1 MVIIGSCASLT
12 NRGTSERII
21 GLEVTMGALDGL
33 RILDLSRLL
42 PGPFCTALL
51 ADHGADVTVLE
62 GPRFRDDPVLGNVP
76 MTRRN
81 KRHISVDLRSENGK
95 EIFFKLASETDVV
108 IEGFRPGVADRLG
121 VDYDSV
127 STRNPRIIYC
137 SLTGYGQTGP
147 LAHKAG
153 HDLNYMSLAGMLDLT
168 RDKDRFPIMPNF
180 QMADLAGSLYAAF
193 GILAALAARE
203 RTGKG
208 QYIDVS
214 MTDSLISLLAVPL
227 SFSFLNT
234 SFPGRPSNDSPDW
247 FPCYRVYRTSDG
259 RYISVGPLEPHLW
272 EDLCNKLGCPEY
284 GQAQYDISR
293 REEMESYME
302 RLFRSR
308 TLAQWLEELN
318 EPNDC
323 VAPVNRV
330 KDLPYEPHFITR
342 GMIHPG
348 EDGIPQPGVTPK
360 LSETPGGIR
369 RPPYRFGEHT
379 REILL
384 ELGYS
389 EEDISAL
396 KERSVIWSPDN

>member
-1 MVIIGSCASLT
+1 
-12 NRGTSERII
+12 
-21 GLEVTMGALDGL
+21 MGALDGL
-33 RILDLSRLL
+33 SILDLSRLL

-62 GPRFRDDPVLGNVP
+62 APRFRDDPVLGDVP

-81 KRHISVDLRSENGK
+81 KRHISVDLRSDEGR
-95 EIFFKLASETDVV
+95 EIFFKLAADVDV
-108 IEGFRPGVADRLG
+108 LLEGFRPGVTARLG

-127 STRNPRIIYC
+127 RERNPLVIYC

-147 LAHKAG
+147 LASKAG
-153 HDLNYMSLAGMLDLT
+153 HDLNYMSIAGMLDLT

-203 RTGKG
+203 RTGNG

-214 MTDSLISLLAVPL
+214 MTDSLISLLPVPL

-234 SFPGRPSNDSPDW
+234 PLPGRPANDSPEW
-247 FPCYRVYRTSDG
+247 FPCYQVYRTSDG
-259 RYISVGPLEPHLW
+259 KHISVGPLEPHLW
-272 EDLCNKLGCPEY
+272 ENLCNKLGCPEY
-284 GQAQYDISR
+284 GPTQYDISR
-293 REEMESYME
+293 REEMESYLE
-302 RLFRSR
+302 QLFATR
-308 TLAQWLEELN
+308 TLADWLSQLD

-330 KDLPYEPHFITR
+330 RDLPLEPHFKAR
-342 GMIHPG
+342 EMIHQ
-348 EDGIPQPGVTPK
+348 DGNTIPQPGVTPK
-360 LSETPGGIR
+360 LSETPGEIR
-369 RPPYRFGEHT
+369 RPPYQFGEHT
-379 REILL
+379 REILQ

-389 EEDISAL
+389 QGYISDL
-396 KERSVIWSPDN
+396 EERSVVWTARQV